1 MDINKAV
8 KILSELED
16 ADEIDITVEEKEA
29 CQLGIEALK
38 WLQYRRAKGY
48 DYLGHL
54 LPGETASEVC
64 RDIQPIEE

>member
-8 KILSELED
+8 EILNDWGVISEPQVDQDLLD
-16 ADEIDITVEEKEA
+16 AVK
-29 CQLGIEALK
+29 LGIEALK

-54 LPGETASEVC
+54 LPSENQVTFF
-64 RDIQPIEE
+64 RGGVDKLP